1 MTLTLLDALL
11 VFLAGHKGQSGYDI
25 RQLFQATPL
34 GVFSDSPGS
43 IYPSLARLEA
53 RRLLASTGEA
63 SGRRRRTYRRT
74 AEGSKA
80 LTAWLAMPI
89 VDEAKL
95 KQGEMELRFVMIAE
109 SLSWAKALQF
119 LAAAEALY
127 KAKLKELDA
136 FMAGPGAQ
144 MTRAS
149 RAAVELGMRT
159 CRLRIQWC
167 REMQKQARG
176 T

>member
-11 VFLAGHKGQSGYDI
+11 VFLAGHKGKSGYDI

-43 IYPSLARLEA
+43 IYPALARLQA
-53 RRLLASTGEA
+53 RGLLGSSSEP
-63 SGRRRRTYRRT
+63 SGRRRRNFRRT
-74 AEGSKA
+74 AEGTKA

-89 VDEAKL
+89 DDEAKL
-95 KQGEMELRFVMIAE
+95 KQGEIELRFVMIEE
-109 SLSWAKALQF
+109 SLGWTKARQF

-136 FMAGPGAQ
+136 FMAGPGAR
-144 MTRAS
+144 MSRAS

-159 CRLRIQWC
+159 YRLRIQWC
-167 REMQKQARG
+167 REMQERKGRA
-176 T
+176 